1 MLGVD
6 PMDLIEV
13 PRKRERTESGA
24 VNGVRDVVRVLRRDP
39 WRLTGGEPDLGRMAT
54 RLDDAESLRRQCRY
68 AELGQ
73 GQWGTPAEPRQLPLD
88 VGDTTLHPGRKTRW
102 MCEIVH

>member
-1 MLGVD
+1 
-6 PMDLIEV
+6 MDLIEV

-39 WRLTGGEPDLGRMAT
+39 WRLTGGEPDLGGMAT

-68 AELGQ
+68 AELG
-73 GQWGTPAEPRQLPLD
+73 PLLAAIIVDAETAARADENSERDAAAFTWLS
-88 VGDTTLHPGRKTRW
+88 HA
-102 MCEIVH
+102 